1 MYDINKFID
10 NPKLAKQDA
19 EGLLAEL
26 PHWSPRIAAQTAREE
41 GIELS
46 DAHWDVIY
54 RLREIFRENGPGWT
68 ARDVTQRLEADF
80 AGAGGRRQLYELFP
94 GGPLVQGCKLAGLPL
109 PQGTLDPS
117 FGSVH

>member
-1 MYDINKFID
+1 MYDINKFIA
-10 NPKLAKQDA
+10 NPSLVNRDA
-19 EGLLAEL
+19 EGFLADL
-26 PHWSPRIAAQTAREE
+26 PHWSPRIAAQMAKEG

-54 RLREIFRENGPGWT
+54 RLREIFREEGPGWT
-68 ARDVTQRLEADF
+68 ARDVTQRLEGDF
-80 AGAGGRRQLYELFP
+80 ASAGGRRHLYELFP
-94 GGPLVQGCKLAGLPL
+94 GGPLAQGCKLAGLPM